1 MSDLNRS
8 EGATRGY
15 LYITKPQVMKAI
27 LTVIIILFF
36 GIVSA
41 QSQNTKGTVSAIEVT
56 SIENI
61 ELTTEKVAKEE
72 ITTTNENKVVRL
84 YRFKNSRVKKAL
96 SFRTKRNKSKLA

>member
-1 MSDLNRS
+1 
-8 EGATRGY
+8 
-15 LYITKPQVMKAI
+15 MKAI

-36 GIVSA
+36 GILSA
-41 QSQNTKGTVSAIEVT
+41 QSQNTKETVSTNQVT

-61 ELTTEKVAKEE
+61 ELTTEKVTKEE
-72 ITTTNENKVVRL
+72 ITTTKENKVARL